1 MAVRQQTLTGEVG
14 LGRLPVDALDG
25 ELPIVADDRA
35 GVSRRLRRVRR
46 AELLRRGRGSR
57 LVHRWQW
64 HVAGGLRGQRDR
76 RYGGGDRRYG
86 VGARPVVRGG
96 RRFDVRGSGGRE
108 LTVVGS
114 TDLHGHSGLALLR
127 WCYGRCVGGPE
138 GIEVEGN
145 APHGEFTERGVE
157 GVGTRPGRPV
167 EGHGRVLTA
176 AEDLPDQARERGP
189 RADLHEGPHPRR
201 VHRLDLVLEED
212 RRGEMSG
219 DPAAHRV
226 GAGG

>member
-76 RYGGGDRRYG
+76 RYGAATAGTASGRG
-86 VGARPVVRGG
+86 PWSGAG
-96 RRFDVRGSGGRE
+96 
-108 LTVVGS
+108 VGS
-114 TDLHGHSGLALLR
+114 TCG
-127 WCYGRCVGGPE
+127 VPE
-138 GIEVEGN
+138 GG
-145 APHGEFTERGVE
+145 
-157 GVGTRPGRPV
+157 
-167 EGHGRVLTA
+167 
-176 AEDLPDQARERGP
+176 
-189 RADLHEGPHPRR
+189 
-201 VHRLDLVLEED
+201 
-212 RRGEMSG
+212 S
-219 DPAAHRV
+219 
-226 GAGG
+226 